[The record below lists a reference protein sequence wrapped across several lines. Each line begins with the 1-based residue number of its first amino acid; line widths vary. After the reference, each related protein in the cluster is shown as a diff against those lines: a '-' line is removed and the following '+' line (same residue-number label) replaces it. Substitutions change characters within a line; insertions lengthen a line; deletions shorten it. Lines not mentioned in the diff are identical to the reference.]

1 MKKPKVKICCIQSI
15 EEAELAIKY
24 SASAIGL
31 VSEMPSGPGVISED
45 LIEKIAAAVPSTMDT
60 FLLTSKTNADSII
73 KQHRKCKTTTLQIV
87 DSVKA
92 NVFITLKKE
101 LPTIRLVQ
109 VIHVNGEE
117 SISEAINV
125 SSFVDMIL
133 LDSGNQK
140 LKVKELGGGNQKLK
154 VKELGGT
161 GKTHDWT
168 ISRKIRDAVS
178 VPVYLA
184 GGINAN
190 NVLDA
195 IKEVEPFGIDLC
207 SGVRKNDKL
216 NEKLIEEFFTLLHDR
231 YF

>member
-1 MKKPKVKICCIQSI
+1 MKNPQIKICCISSI

-24 SASAIGL
+24 GASAIGL

-45 LIEKIAAAVPSTMDT
+45 LIEKISAVVPSTIDT

-73 KQHRKCKTTTLQIV
+73 EQHRKCKTTTLQIV
-87 DSVKA
+87 DQVETIVLIK
-92 NVFITLKKE
+92 LKQE

-109 VIHVNGEE
+109 VIHVNSDE
-117 SISEAINV
+117 SITESINV
-125 SSFVDMIL
+125 AQFVDVLL

-140 LKVKELGGGNQKLK
+140 LKVKELGG
-154 VKELGGT
+154 T
-161 GKTHDWT
+161 GRTHDWT

-195 IKEVEPFGIDLC
+195 VREVEPFGIDLC
-207 SGVRKNDKL
+207 SGVRENGKLKDKRL
-216 NEKLIEEFFTLLHDR
+216 EEFFAVFKMYDR
-231 YF
+231 

>member
-24 SASAIGL
+24 GAFAIGL

-45 LIEKIAAAVPSTMDT
+45 LIEKIAAAVPSTIHT
-60 FLLTSKTNADSII
+60 FLLTSKLDADSII
-73 KQHRKCKTTTLQIV
+73 EQHRKCNTSTLQIV
-87 DSVKA
+87 DRVKT
-92 NVFITLKKE
+92 NVLIKLKKE
-101 LPTIRLVQ
+101 LPAIRLVQ

-117 SISEAINV
+117 SITEAKNAAQ
-125 SSFVDMIL
+125 FVDALL

-140 LKVKELGGGNQKLK
+140 LE

-161 GKTHDWT
+161 GRTHDWT

-184 GGINAN
+184 GGINAM

-195 IKEVEPFGIDLC
+195 VKEVDPFGIDLC
-207 SGVRKNDKL
+207 SGVRENGKL
-216 NEKLIEEFFTLLHDR
+216 NEKRLKEFFSVFKMYDG
-231 YF
+231 

>member
-15 EEAELAIKY
+15 EEAEVAIKY
-24 SASAIGL
+24 GASAIGL

-45 LIEKIAAAVPSTMDT
+45 LIEEIAAAVPSTIDT

-73 KQHRKCKTTTLQIV
+73 EQHRKCKTTTLQIV
-87 DSVKA
+87 DRVKT
-92 NVFITLKKE
+92 NGLIKLRQE
-101 LPTIRLVQ
+101 LPAIRLVQ
-109 VIHVNGEE
+109 VIHVTGDE
-117 SISEAINV
+117 SITEAKNV
-125 SSFVDMIL
+125 AQFVDALL

-140 LKVKELGGGNQKLK
+140 LKVKK
-154 VKELGGT
+154 LGGT
-161 GKTHDWT
+161 GRTHDWT

-195 IKEVEPFGIDLC
+195 VKEVEPFGIDLC
-207 SGVRKNDKL
+207 SGVRENGKL
-216 NEKLIEEFFTLLHDR
+216 NESRLEEFFAVININNR
-231 YF
+231 

>member
-1 MKKPKVKICCIQSI
+1 MKNPQIKICCISSI

-24 SASAIGL
+24 GASAIGL

-45 LIEKIAAAVPSTMDT
+45 LIEKISAVVPSTIDT

-73 KQHRKCKTTTLQIV
+73 EQHRKCKTTTLQIV
-87 DSVKA
+87 DQVETIVLIK
-92 NVFITLKKE
+92 LKQE
-101 LPTIRLVQ
+101 LPTIQLVQ
-109 VIHVNGEE
+109 VIHVNSDE
-117 SISEAINV
+117 SITESINV
-125 SSFVDMIL
+125 AQFVDILL

-140 LKVKELGGGNQKLK
+140 LKVKELGG
-154 VKELGGT
+154 T
-161 GKTHDWT
+161 GRTHDWT

-195 IKEVEPFGIDLC
+195 VREVEPFGIDLC
-207 SGVRKNDKL
+207 SGVRENGKLKDKRL
-216 NEKLIEEFFTLLHDR
+216 EEFFAVFKMYDR
-231 YF
+231 

>member
-15 EEAELAIKY
+15 DEAELAIKY
-24 SASAIGL
+24 GASAIGL

-45 LIEKIAAAVPSTMDT
+45 LIEKISAVVPSTIDS
-60 FLLTSKTNADSII
+60 FLLTSKLDADSII
-73 KQHRKCKTTTLQIV
+73 EQHRKCKTTTLQIV
-87 DSVKA
+87 DKVSQDVYKQ
-92 NVFITLKKE
+92 LREK
-101 LPTIRLVQ
+101 LPGIFLVQ
-109 VIHVNGEE
+109 VIHVLDNE

-140 LKVKELGGGNQKLK
+140 LN

-161 GKTHDWT
+161 GRTHDWT
-168 ISRKIRDAVS
+168 ISRKIREAVS

-190 NVLDA
+190 NVLNA
-195 IKEVEPFGIDLC
+195 VKEVEPFGIDLC
-207 SGVRKNDKL
+207 SGVRADDKL
-216 NEKLIEEFFTLLHDR
+216 DEKKLSDFFTTLKKLDTER
-231 YF
+231 VV